1 MKIQHLFCSEECEA
15 VEDDYGMHIVY
26 RAFRSPCLAVA
37 NEARTFALHTSDLF
51 FQCMFTVDY
60 LKQISYEEKQG
71 YCKYEFRE
79 VLLGH
84 FKKKAKDAD
93 ESEITLAVCMVMQAL
108 AEWLI
113 RSGSEYLPLAAILK
127 EQMEASVSMRLNTLF
142 RHGFQCVKE
151 KEMAD
156 YMAGYMT
163 SEEEWISEELEHLLY
178 DEKDGAWK
186 EPESTLRIAEG
197 KKRSVVVAL
206 KAMIESDWVEDV
218 NGGRPKNIEKAI
230 NEILRTAFGEKKKT
244 ALSQTVKPSNDL
256 DPAGSMN
263 RIAEELADKIN
274 GFASEKNKKR

>member
-1 MKIQHLFCSEECEA
+1 MKIQHLFCKEDCEA
-15 VEDDYGMHIVY
+15 VEDEYGHHIVY
-26 RAFRSPCLAVA
+26 RAFRSPCLVVA
-37 NEARTFALHTSDLF
+37 NEAKTFALHPSDLF

-60 LKQISYEEKQG
+60 LKQLPYEVKEG
-71 YCKYEFRE
+71 HCKYELRE
-79 VLLGH
+79 ELLGH
-84 FKKKAKDAD
+84 FRNQAKDAD
-93 ESEITLAVCMVMQAL
+93 EGEITLAVCMVMQAL
-108 AEWLI
+108 AELLL
-113 RSGSEYLPLAAILK
+113 RSRSEFLPLVAILK

-156 YMAGYMT
+156 FMAEYILSDDG
-163 SEEEWISEELEHLLY
+163 WISEDIECLLY
-178 DEKDGAWK
+178 GESDEIWK
-186 EPESTLRIAEG
+186 EPDHTLQIAEG

-206 KAMIESDWVEDV
+206 KAMIESGWVEDV
-218 NGGRPKNIEKAI
+218 DGGRPKNIEKAI